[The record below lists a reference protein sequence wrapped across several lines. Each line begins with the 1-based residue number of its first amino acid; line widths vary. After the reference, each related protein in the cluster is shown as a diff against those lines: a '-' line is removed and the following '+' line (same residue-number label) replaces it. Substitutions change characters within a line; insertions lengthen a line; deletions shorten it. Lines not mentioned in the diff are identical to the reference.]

1 MLDARPSLWVTYAQA
16 LLSSGQNTGI
26 EPKLQA
32 AERALQDARTDDRTR
47 DLVGRIASAR
57 AFLVWSP
64 DQVETIIAESRLAL
78 EYLSPDNLPF
88 RTAAALNLGHANVLL
103 GDRSGRGKP

>member
-1 MLDARPSLWVTYAQA
+1 MPLYFRGALVPILHWLGSLPTTVLDTRPSLWVTYASV

-47 DLVGRIASAR
+47 DLVGRIAGYLES
-57 AFLVWSP
+57 
-64 DQVETIIAESRLAL
+64 IA
-78 EYLSPDNLPF
+78 
-88 RTAAALNLGHANVLL
+88 G
-103 GDRSGRGKP
+103 